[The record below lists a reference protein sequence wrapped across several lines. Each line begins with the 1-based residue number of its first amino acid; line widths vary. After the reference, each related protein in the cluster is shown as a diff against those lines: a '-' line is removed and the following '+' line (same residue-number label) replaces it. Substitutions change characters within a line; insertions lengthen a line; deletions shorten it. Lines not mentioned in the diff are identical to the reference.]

1 MSGSTTTPAQP
12 QSGGMRRIPFPSESY
27 QHPSLPLANK
37 RLLNYY
43 AEQQPADARAPF
55 ALIPTP
61 GLDPW
66 FTAGVGPIWPSTTR
80 KVFGGISS
88 VAHEFYRYTSPA
100 PPAAPNLELLGSIGT
115 PSVEGRFDYLNM
127 ITVASGPTAA
137 VAVVPP
143 NGWVINHTT
152 SVVNQIGTTWP
163 EDGASSVTYIDGYF
177 VFTSPSFGFFISKL
191 SDPTSFDALDFASN
205 EGGGDVRVM
214 TLNGELWFGSAGGME
229 VWYNSGDAD
238 FPFRPRRS
246 ARINIGVGS
255 PQSMAIG
262 DRSLIWLGIDG
273 IVYRSQGYRAQRISN
288 HWVETI
294 TADSGTLVESSLCT
308 THRGHIFYVINF
320 PDRSLCCDLSNMQ
333 WHELASSADGSGRWR
348 GNATASIEIDTGV
361 VGDRLSGTLF
371 TQRANLGTENGI
383 AVQRQLITPPIWAD
397 SVRAFANR
405 LEIEMDSG
413 TPSAPGSLV
422 LDWSDDGG
430 NTWNGGP
437 RTLNTGADFNHR
449 RRVFTTRM
457 GSFRQRVYRLT
468 SNGPATL
475 YGIDADIS
483 GGTW

>member
-27 QHPSLPLANK
+27 EHPSLPLANK

-43 AEQQPADARAPF
+43 AEKQPADARSPF

-61 GLDPW
+61 GLVPW
-66 FTAGVGPIWPSTTR
+66 FTAGSGPILAINNQESIWWYIVS
-80 KVFGGISS
+80 G
-88 VAHEFYRYTSPA
+88 HEFYRYTAPA

-127 ITVASGPTAA
+127 VTVAAGPTAA

-152 SVVNQIGTTWP
+152 SVVHQIGTTWP

-191 SDPTSFDALDFASN
+191 SDPTSYDALDFASN

-214 TLNGELWFGSAGGME
+214 TLNGELWFGSPQGME

-262 DRSLIWLGIDG
+262 DNSLFWLGIDG
-273 IVYRSQGYRAQRISN
+273 IVYRSQGYRPQRIST
-288 HWVETI
+288 HWVETV
-294 TADSGTLVESSLCT
+294 TAATGTLVESSYCT
-308 THRGHIFYVINF
+308 THRGHIFYIINF
-320 PDRSLCCDLSNMQ
+320 PGRTLGYDCATEQ
-333 WHELASSADGSGRWR
+333 WHERASSADGTGRYR

-361 VGDRLSGTLF
+361 VGDSMSGILF
-371 TQRANLGTENGI
+371 TQQASLGTENGI
-383 AVQRQLITPPIWAD
+383 AVRRQMITPPLWANTT
-397 SVRAFANR
+397 RAFADR
-405 LEIEMDSG
+405 LEIEMDPGIPAS
-413 TPSAPGSLV
+413 PGSLV

-468 SNGPATL
+468 GNGPATL
-475 YGIDADIS
+475 YGIDADIQ
-483 GGTW
+483 GGSW